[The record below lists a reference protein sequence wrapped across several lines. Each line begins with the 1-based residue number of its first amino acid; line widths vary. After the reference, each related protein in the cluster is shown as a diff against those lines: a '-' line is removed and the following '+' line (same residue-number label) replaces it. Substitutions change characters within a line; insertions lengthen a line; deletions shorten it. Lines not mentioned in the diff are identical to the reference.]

1 MSDTDAARFTENGEI
16 IGKHRVVVAKTKYRM
31 WHNAIEVANQT
42 KAVQRD
48 MSGTLG
54 FQSGLKWP
62 HNHTGYNRLRDW
74 LDTLS
79 SHPL

>member
-1 MSDTDAARFTENGEI
+1 VSDTDAARFTESGEI
-16 IGKHRVVVAKTKYRM
+16 IGKHRVVIAKTKYRM

-54 FQSGLKWP
+54 FQSGLNWS
-62 HNHTGYNRLRDW
+62 HNQPGSKKFRDW
-74 LDTLS
+74 HDALS
-79 SHPL
+79 SHPV